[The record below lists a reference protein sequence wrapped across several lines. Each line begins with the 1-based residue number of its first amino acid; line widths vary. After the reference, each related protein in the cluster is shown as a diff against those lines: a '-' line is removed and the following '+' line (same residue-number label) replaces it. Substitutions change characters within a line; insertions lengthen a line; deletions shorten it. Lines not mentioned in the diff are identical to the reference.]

1 MLRLHE
7 VCAHMPPEGPRRNS
21 IKLGILE
28 KKLTK
33 VCSSDKAAE
42 FFF

>member
-1 MLRLHE
+1 MKCVRTCRQKARA
-7 VCAHMPPEGPRRNS
+7 VNS

-33 VCSSDKAAE
+33 VCSSDKASE